1 MYFPGAEEA
10 AAAAGEEA
18 DGTMGVDVVAGT
30 TRMLYAGAEAA
41 EKC

>member
-10 AAAAGEEA
+10 AVAAGEEA
-18 DGTMGVDVVAGT
+18 DGTMDVVAGT
-30 TRMLYAGAEAA
+30 TMMLYAGAEAA